1 MGNVTQCD
9 NEYNPS
15 IGLTYLLSIYYLPGT
30 GAGAGA
36 RQRTRQT
43 EALCQRTY
51 HLVGRQPSEGNY
63 MTVIRQEALS
73 ARGGLRGGSNLVSAP
88 WKAEHGVCMEGV
100 VGQRESRRENS
111 KWEGW
116 ESREKEPT
124 ANRKEG
130 MRLSRHSLQFKGNPT
145 TSINYLNCFLI

>member
-51 HLVGRQPSEGNY
+51 NLVGRQPSEGNY

-73 ARGGLRGGSNLVSAP
+73 ARGGHRGGSNLVSAP
-88 WKAEHGVCMEGV
+88 WKAEHGVCLEGRARRLPGRSCGATGEQKREQQ
-100 VGQRESRRENS
+100 VGRLGVQ
-111 KWEGW
+111 
-116 ESREKEPT
+116 KERT
-124 ANRKEG
+124 YCK
-130 MRLSRHSLQFKGNPT
+130 
-145 TSINYLNCFLI
+145 